1 MFWTAVTRWAR
12 TSLISDFAHMPSW
25 SQIAGRSDRFAD
37 SMTNCPASVEG
48 RKMTTRSTD
57 PGTSLMVL

>member
-12 TSLISDFAHMPSW
+12 TSLISGFAHMPSW
-25 SQIAGRSDRFAD
+25 SQIAGRSGRFAD
-37 SMTNCPASVEG
+37 STTNCPASAEG

-57 PGTSLMVL
+57 AGTSLMAL